1 MVFMALC
8 TNHCRSQV
16 GVSEVDQGFLTEEKL
31 VVRILPSPGFAT
43 NPFPI
48 YSSMEIQVDWYN
60 KHEDHL
66 RKCYGVSGFVEFSD
80 VSNKDLWIPYE
91 VKLWW

>member
-48 YSSMEIQVDWYN
+48 YSSMEIQVD
-60 KHEDHL
+60 
-66 RKCYGVSGFVEFSD
+66 
-80 VSNKDLWIPYE
+80 
-91 VKLWW
+91 